1 MDGITVEKTKLLLEE
16 ERYPDDAN
24 SPTIYKEYECF
35 CGKGKIIEERVV
47 GFNDHYIDII
57 CKNCLK
63 KYHDFIDIYGN
74 DWKIYKKK

>member
-1 MDGITVEKTKLLLEE
+1 MDGITVKKTKLLLEE
-16 ERYPDDAN
+16 KRYPDGAN

-57 CKNCLK
+57 
-63 KYHDFIDIYGN
+63 
-74 DWKIYKKK
+74 